1 MAKKKEKKL
10 LFQSPKGM
18 HDVLPGDQFWWEKIR
33 KATNKIADSYNFLR
47 IDTPIVEAAEI
58 FERSGEGTDIAE
70 KQMYY
75 LKAKGGD
82 QLVLRP
88 EGTAPIM
95 RAYIQHGLS
104 RFKDPLKLFYFGQ
117 MFRYE
122 QPQQGRFRQHN
133 QIGFEIIGSADEP
146 IYDAQIILALFR
158 LIEELRIKKLMVQIN
173 SIGCRVCRLAY
184 VKKLQGYYDAQK
196 DKLCRDCRR
205 RLTTRPLRLLD
216 CKQEKCVEMKAD
228 APIIVDKICNACK
241 NHLKAVLEYLDEISL
256 PYTLNPYLVRGLDY
270 YNRTVFEIFSEEE
283 NSPLALG
290 SGGRYDYLSE
300 MLGGK
305 KTFAVGGSVGVERL
319 AEAMKPREILE
330 GQKVQSQRSEAKVF
344 LVHIGEEAKKKNLVL
359 LESLREAGIKTMEM
373 FGRES
378 LGSQMKAANKEKAA
392 LTLIMG
398 QKEVFEESV
407 IIRDMK
413 SGAQEIIPL
422 KKVAEE
428 VKKRLK

>member
-1 MAKKKEKKL
+1 MSKKKTIKKKIF
-10 LFQSPKGM
+10 FQSPKGM
-18 HDVLPGDQFWWEKIR
+18 HDILPGEQFWWEKMR
-33 KATNKIADSYNFLR
+33 KAANKVADSYNFLR
-47 IDTPIVEAAEI
+47 IDTPIVETAEI
-58 FERSGEGTDIAE
+58 FERSGKGTDIAE
-70 KQMYY
+70 KQMYS
-75 LKAKGGD
+75 LKMKGGD

-95 RAYIQHGLS
+95 RAYLQHGLS
-104 RFKDPLKLFYFGQ
+104 KFKDPLKLFYFGQ

-133 QIGFEIIGSADEP
+133 QVGFEIIGSADEP
-146 IYDAQIILALFR
+146 IYDAQVILALFR
-158 LIEELRIKKLMVQIN
+158 LIEELKIKNLTIQIN
-173 SIGCRVCRLAY
+173 SIGCRVCRPAY
-184 VKKLQGYYDAQK
+184 VKKLQVYYGGQK
-196 DKLCRDCRR
+196 DKLCRDCQR
-205 RLTTRPLRLLD
+205 RLKTRPLRLLD
-216 CKQEKCVEMKAD
+216 CKQEKCVGMKD
-228 APIIVDKICNACK
+228 SAPIIVDRICNICK
-241 NHLKAVLEYLDEISL
+241 KHLKDVLEYLDEISL

-270 YNRTVFEIFSEEE
+270 YNRTVFEIFSE
-283 NSPLALG
+283 SSAIALG

-319 AEAMKPREILE
+319 VETMKSQGILGGQRL
-330 GQKVQSQRSEAKVF
+330 GQKSDAKVF

-378 LGSQMKAANKEKAA
+378 LGSQMKAADKEKAA
-392 LTLIMG
+392 LALIMG

-407 IIRDMK
+407 IIRDMG
-413 SGAQEIIPL
+413 SGAQEIISL

>member
-1 MAKKKEKKL
+1 

-18 HDVLPGDQFWWEKIR
+18 HDILPGEQFWWEKIR
-33 KATNKIADSYNFLR
+33 KAANKVADFYNFLR
-47 IDTPIVEAAEI
+47 IDTPIVEAADI
-58 FERSGEGTDIAE
+58 FERSGKGTDIAE
-70 KQMYY
+70 KQMYS
-75 LKAKGGD
+75 LKMKGGD

-95 RAYIQHGLS
+95 RAYLQHGLS
-104 RFKDPLKLFYFGQ
+104 KFKDPLKLFYFGQ

-133 QIGFEIIGSADEP
+133 QVGFEIIGSTNEP
-146 IYDAQIILALFR
+146 IYDAQVILALFR
-158 LIEELRIKKLMVQIN
+158 LIEELKIKNLTIQIN
-173 SIGCRVCRLAY
+173 SIGCRVCRPAY
-184 VKKLQGYYDAQK
+184 VKKLQSYYGSQK
-196 DKLCRDCRR
+196 DKLCRDCQR
-205 RLTTRPLRLLD
+205 RLKTRPLRLLD
-216 CKQEKCVEMKAD
+216 CKQEKCAGMKD
-228 APIIVDKICNACK
+228 SAPIIVDRICNICK
-241 NHLKAVLEYLDEISL
+241 KHLKDVLEYLDEISL

-270 YNRTVFEIFSEEE
+270 YNRTVFEIFSE
-283 NSPLALG
+283 SSAIALG

-319 AEAMKPREILE
+319 VETMKSQGILGGQRP
-330 GQKVQSQRSEAKVF
+330 GQKSDAKVF

-378 LGSQMKAANKEKAA
+378 LGSQMKAADKERAA
-392 LTLIMG
+392 LALIMG

-407 IIRDMK
+407 IIRDMG

>member
-1 MAKKKEKKL
+1 MAKKKIKL

-18 HDVLPGDQFWWEKIR
+18 HDILPGEQFWWEKIR
-33 KATNKIADSYNFLR
+33 KAANKVADFYNFLR
-47 IDTPIVEAAEI
+47 IDTPIVEAADI
-58 FERSGEGTDIAE
+58 FERSGKGTDIAE
-70 KQMYY
+70 KQMYS
-75 LKAKGGD
+75 LKMKGGD

-95 RAYIQHGLS
+95 RAYLQHGLS
-104 RFKDPLKLFYFGQ
+104 KFKDPLKLFYFGQ

-133 QIGFEIIGSADEP
+133 QVGFEIIGSTNEP
-146 IYDAQIILALFR
+146 IYDAQVILALFR
-158 LIEELRIKKLMVQIN
+158 LIEELKIKNLTIQIN
-173 SIGCRVCRLAY
+173 SIGCRVCRPAY
-184 VKKLQGYYDAQK
+184 VKKLQSYYGSQK
-196 DKLCRDCRR
+196 DKLCRDCQR
-205 RLTTRPLRLLD
+205 RLKTRPLRLLD
-216 CKQEKCVEMKAD
+216 CKQEKCAGMKD
-228 APIIVDKICNACK
+228 SAPIIVDRICNICK
-241 NHLKAVLEYLDEISL
+241 KHLKDVLEYLDEISL

-270 YNRTVFEIFSEEE
+270 YNRTVFEIFSE
-283 NSPLALG
+283 SSAIALG

-319 AEAMKPREILE
+319 VETMKSQGILGGQRP
-330 GQKVQSQRSEAKVF
+330 GQKSDAKVF

-378 LGSQMKAANKEKAA
+378 LGSQMKAADKERAA
-392 LTLIMG
+392 LALIMG

-407 IIRDMK
+407 IIRDMG

>member
-1 MAKKKEKKL
+1 MAKKKIKL

-18 HDVLPGDQFWWEKIR
+18 HDILPGEQFWWEKIR
-33 KATNKIADSYNFLR
+33 KAANKVADFYNFLR
-47 IDTPIVEAAEI
+47 IDTPIVEAADI
-58 FERSGEGTDIAE
+58 FERSGKGTDIAE
-70 KQMYY
+70 KQMYS
-75 LKAKGGD
+75 LKMKGGD

-95 RAYIQHGLS
+95 RAYLQHGLS
-104 RFKDPLKLFYFGQ
+104 KFKDPLKLFYFGQ

-133 QIGFEIIGSADEP
+133 QVGFEIIGSTNEP
-146 IYDAQIILALFR
+146 IYDAQVILALFR
-158 LIEELRIKKLMVQIN
+158 LIEELKIKNLTIQIN
-173 SIGCRVCRLAY
+173 SIGCRVCRPAY
-184 VKKLQGYYDAQK
+184 VKKLQSYYGSQK
-196 DKLCRDCRR
+196 DKLCRDCQR
-205 RLTTRPLRLLD
+205 RLKTRPLRLLD
-216 CKQEKCVEMKAD
+216 CKQEKCAGMKD
-228 APIIVDKICNACK
+228 SAPIIVDRICNICK
-241 NHLKAVLEYLDEISL
+241 KHLKDVLEYLDEISL

-270 YNRTVFEIFSEEE
+270 YNRTVFEIFSE
-283 NSPLALG
+283 SSAIALG

-319 AEAMKPREILE
+319 VETMKSQGILGGQRP
-330 GQKVQSQRSEAKVF
+330 GQKSDAKVF

-378 LGSQMKAANKEKAA
+378 LGSQMKAADKEGVA
-392 LTLIMG
+392 LALIMG

-407 IIRDMK
+407 IIRDMG

>member
-1 MAKKKEKKL
+1 
-10 LFQSPKGM
+10 
-18 HDVLPGDQFWWEKIR
+18 
-33 KATNKIADSYNFLR
+33 
-47 IDTPIVEAAEI
+47 
-58 FERSGEGTDIAE
+58 
-70 KQMYY
+70 
-75 LKAKGGD
+75 
-82 QLVLRP
+82 
-88 EGTAPIM
+88 
-95 RAYIQHGLS
+95 
-104 RFKDPLKLFYFGQ
+104 
-117 MFRYE
+117 
-122 QPQQGRFRQHN
+122 
-133 QIGFEIIGSADEP
+133 
-146 IYDAQIILALFR
+146 
-158 LIEELRIKKLMVQIN
+158 
-173 SIGCRVCRLAY
+173 
-184 VKKLQGYYDAQK
+184 
-196 DKLCRDCRR
+196 
-205 RLTTRPLRLLD
+205 
-216 CKQEKCVEMKAD
+216 MKAD

>member
-1 MAKKKEKKL
+1 MAKKKIKL

-18 HDVLPGDQFWWEKIR
+18 HDILPGEQFWWEKIR
-33 KATNKIADSYNFLR
+33 KAANKVADFYNFLR
-47 IDTPIVEAAEI
+47 IDTPIVEAADI
-58 FERSGEGTDIAE
+58 FERSGKGTDIAE
-70 KQMYY
+70 KQMYS
-75 LKAKGGD
+75 LKMKGGD

-95 RAYIQHGLS
+95 RAYLQHGLS
-104 RFKDPLKLFYFGQ
+104 KFKDPLKLFYFGQ

-133 QIGFEIIGSADEP
+133 QVGFEIIGSTNEP
-146 IYDAQIILALFR
+146 IYDAQVILALFR
-158 LIEELRIKKLMVQIN
+158 LIEELKIKNLTIQIN
-173 SIGCRVCRLAY
+173 SIGCRVCRPAY
-184 VKKLQGYYDAQK
+184 VKKLQSYYGSQK
-196 DKLCRDCRR
+196 DKLCRDCQR
-205 RLTTRPLRLLD
+205 RLKTRPLRLLD
-216 CKQEKCVEMKAD
+216 CKQEKCAGMKD
-228 APIIVDKICNACK
+228 SAPIIVDRICNICK
-241 NHLKAVLEYLDEISL
+241 KHLKDVLEYLDEISL

-270 YNRTVFEIFSEEE
+270 YNRTVFEIFSE
-283 NSPLALG
+283 SSAIALG

-319 AEAMKPREILE
+319 VETMKSQGIL
-330 GQKVQSQRSEAKVF
+330 GGQRSGRKSDAKVF

-378 LGSQMKAANKEKAA
+378 LGSQMKAADKERAA
-392 LTLIMG
+392 LALIMG

-407 IIRDMK
+407 IIRDMG